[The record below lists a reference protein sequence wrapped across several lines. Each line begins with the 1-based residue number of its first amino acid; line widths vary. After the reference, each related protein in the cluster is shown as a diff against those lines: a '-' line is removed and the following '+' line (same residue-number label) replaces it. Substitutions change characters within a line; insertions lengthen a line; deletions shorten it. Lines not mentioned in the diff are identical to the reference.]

1 MRLFKKKSPKNLGA
15 LLTTK
20 LPFMYTEAYKA
31 IRTNVEF
38 SVLSNNAKKILVTS
52 SLSGEGKSCF
62 SINLAISLA
71 QTGKKVIILD
81 CDLRKPKIHK
91 YLRIKHTEQYGVST
105 VIGGTSELE
114 NAVGYIESLNIYVM
128 LAGMTPPNPSELLN
142 CDRAKEMFDR
152 LTDEF
157 DYIICDTP
165 PAGIVT
171 DAVAL
176 SKHCDGVVF
185 VIRQNHAT
193 IEQVREAISRLVAVN
208 AKIFGTVL
216 NNYNDR
222 LSSSNHGGNYYY
234 DYSNKYYEE

>member
-1 MRLFKKKSPKNLGA
+1 MKKFKNQKKKLGA

-20 LPFMYTEAYKA
+20 LPFIYTEAYKN

-38 SVLSNNAKKILVTS
+38 AAVSNNAKKFIVTS
-52 SLSGEGKSCF
+52 ALSGEGKSCF

-71 QTGKKVIILD
+71 QIGKKVVLLD

-91 YLRIKHTEQYGVST
+91 YLRIQHSAQYGVST
-105 VIGGTSELE
+105 VIGGS
-114 NAVGYIESLNIYVM
+114 ADIKQAIGYIDSLGIYVM

-142 CDRAKEMFDR
+142 STRAKEMFDR
-152 LTDEF
+152 LTNEF
-157 DYIICDTP
+157 DFVICDTP

-176 SKHCDGVVF
+176 SQNCDGVIF

-193 IEQVREAISRLVAVN
+193 VEQVREAVSRLKAVD

-216 NNYNDR
+216 NDYNDK
-222 LSSSNHGGNYYY
+222 LSSMNFNGHYYY
-234 DYSNKYYEE
+234 YYSNKHYEI